1 MWHTCFSPVLL
12 SFIPHLAC
20 SLCYCYFQI
29 LKSMLS
35 SSSVFEKSTQR
46 KEMAGKANSPIML
59 NVQSLCNRAMK
70 KIPSGTSFNIRKIL
84 QWKKKK
90 CSVFCSIFQLE
101 NTAAFIFFLQNTF
114 MYLATLKVRVIVKLL
129 FHWKD
134 CWFTFLIRL

>member
-84 QWKKKK
+84 QWKKKVQ
-90 CSVFCSIFQLE
+90 CVLQYFSV
-101 NTAAFIFFLQNTF
+101 FLQNTF

>member
-84 QWKKKK
+84 QWKKKVQ
-90 CSVFCSIFQLE
+90 CVLQYFSV
-101 NTAAFIFFLQNTF
+101 FLQNTF
-114 MYLATLKVRVIVKLL
+114 MYLATLKVRVIVKSL

>member
-84 QWKKKK
+84 QWKKKSAV
-90 CSVFCSIFQLE
+90 CFAVFFSFSPKYFYVLSHTQGKSNCKIAFSLERLLVYIF
-101 NTAAFIFFLQNTF
+101 N
-114 MYLATLKVRVIVKLL
+114 
-129 FHWKD
+129 
-134 CWFTFLIRL
+134 